1 MNPDHWGRVYSREGF
16 AGAEPALRSVR
27 RVRPRARR
35 RRGLWRRSPEADLP
49 GYRYMIGM
57 ERIDS
62 MRNELASFTSF
73 GEALKTV
80 RANLAPRR
88 GRHWRSTRW
97 CCRKPG
103 LAVIGVAMNDA
114 ETGEGWWAGKIGP
127 TTWPPALRDLP
138 HRRQGLRAL
147 RPLPHRA
154 VVAGA
159 GHGQFMRIARAP
171 RPDPRDPSRASP
183 APQR

>member
-1 MNPDHWGRVYSREGF
+1 M
-16 AGAEPALRSVR
+16 
-27 RVRPRARR
+27 
-35 RRGLWRRSPEADLP
+35 PEADLP

-80 RANLAPRR
+80 RANLAKGVGGTSAVYEVVLPEA
-88 GRHWRSTRW
+88 
-97 CCRKPG
+97 K
-103 LAVIGVAMNDA
+103 LAVIGVAMNDPKPA
-114 ETGEGWWAGKIGP
+114 RAGGPARSAP
-127 TTWPPALRDLP
+127 TTWPPCPTRSTS

-159 GHGQFMRIARAP
+159 GHGAVHAHRT
-171 RPDPRDPSRASP
+171 RPDLIHETLARVAGAAAR
-183 APQR
+183 